1 MNRCCQLFRK
11 LLYFC
16 IRKPYL
22 ATSRTIRIKN
32 MKILHTSDLHIGKY
46 IGTYDLKEDTEYVL
60 NQVVDTAIR
69 ERVEVVLISG
79 DIFDRPNPSEEAIKM
94 YVSFLKGL
102 LDKNIKVI
110 AISGNHDS
118 GIRLSAY
125 KDILG
130 KGYFVEGEFNS
141 PMRKVSLNDEYGP
154 VNFYML
160 PFFTPFIVKSNLKLE
175 KGLENYDLAMD
186 EIIKRENIDTSQRNI
201 ILAHQFVAGFK
212 FGGSEEDFS
221 YSNGDEKNVAGVGI
235 ISLDKFQNFDYVAL
249 GHIHKPQKIS
259 RETIR
264 YSGSLLKYKTSEIDG
279 PDKSVVIIDLKEKG
293 NIEVKLDPIKPL
305 HPFVKIEGLLSEL
318 TNTNPNENDYVYLI
332 VDDDKTPI
340 EAKNKLTP
348 YYKRIVDIEFPND
361 TLQQKMNLDTSLA
374 DKRPIDFICEYY
386 REKTNKDLDE
396 ENKKLL
402 AEIFIEANKEGG
414 QN

>member
-1 MNRCCQLFRK
+1 
-11 LLYFC
+11 
-16 IRKPYL
+16 
-22 ATSRTIRIKN
+22 

-79 DIFDRPNPSEEAIKM
+79 DVFDRPNPSEEAIKM
-94 YVSFLKGL
+94 YVSFLKAL

-186 EIIKRENIDTSQRNI
+186 EIRKRENIDTSQRNI

>member
-1 MNRCCQLFRK
+1 
-11 LLYFC
+11 
-16 IRKPYL
+16 
-22 ATSRTIRIKN
+22 

-94 YVSFLKGL
+94 YVSFLKAL

-110 AISGNHDS
+110 TISGNHDS

-125 KDILG
+125 KDILR

-221 YSNGDEKNVAGVGI
+221 YSNGDEKNIAGVGI

-259 RETIR
+259 RENIR

>member
-1 MNRCCQLFRK
+1 MSENIYVLRRLD
-11 LLYFC
+11 
-16 IRKPYL
+16 
-22 ATSRTIRIKN
+22 

-79 DIFDRPNPSEEAIKM
+79 DVFDRPNPSEEAVKM
-94 YVSFLKGL
+94 YVSFLKQL

-125 KDILG
+125 KEILG
-130 KGYFVEGEFNS
+130 KGYFIEGEFNS

>member
-1 MNRCCQLFRK
+1 
-11 LLYFC
+11 
-16 IRKPYL
+16 
-22 ATSRTIRIKN
+22 

-79 DIFDRPNPSEEAIKM
+79 DVFDRPNPSEEAIKM
-94 YVSFLKGL
+94 YVSFLKAL

-402 AEIFIEANKEGG
+402 AEIFIEANKEGR

>member
-1 MNRCCQLFRK
+1 
-11 LLYFC
+11 
-16 IRKPYL
+16 
-22 ATSRTIRIKN
+22 

-79 DIFDRPNPSEEAIKM
+79 DVFDRPNPSEEAIKM
-94 YVSFLKGL
+94 YVSFLKEL

-141 PMRKVSLNDEYGP
+141 PMRKVSLNDKYGP

-186 EIIKRENIDTSQRNI
+186 EIIKRKNIDTSQRNI

>member
-1 MNRCCQLFRK
+1 
-11 LLYFC
+11 
-16 IRKPYL
+16 
-22 ATSRTIRIKN
+22 

-79 DIFDRPNPSEEAIKM
+79 DVFDRPNPSEEAIKI
-94 YVSFLKGL
+94 YVSFLKAL

-279 PDKSVVIIDLKEKG
+279 PNKSVVIIDLKEKG

>member
-1 MNRCCQLFRK
+1 
-11 LLYFC
+11 
-16 IRKPYL
+16 
-22 ATSRTIRIKN
+22 

-60 NQVVDTAIR
+60 NQVIDTAIR

-79 DIFDRPNPSEEAIKM
+79 DVFDRPNPSEEAIKM
-94 YVSFLKGL
+94 YVSFLKAL

-293 NIEVKLDPIKPL
+293 NIEVKPDPIKPL

>member
-1 MNRCCQLFRK
+1 
-11 LLYFC
+11 
-16 IRKPYL
+16 
-22 ATSRTIRIKN
+22 

-79 DIFDRPNPSEEAIKM
+79 DIFDRPNPSEEAIKI

>member
-1 MNRCCQLFRK
+1 MSENIYVLRRLD
-11 LLYFC
+11 
-16 IRKPYL
+16 
-22 ATSRTIRIKN
+22 

-94 YVSFLKGL
+94 YVSFLKEL

>member
-1 MNRCCQLFRK
+1 
-11 LLYFC
+11 
-16 IRKPYL
+16 
-22 ATSRTIRIKN
+22 

-125 KDILG
+125 KDILE

-175 KGLENYDLAMD
+175 KGLEIYDLAMD

-279 PDKSVVIIDLKEKG
+279 PDKSVVIIDLKKKG

-305 HPFVKIEGLLSEL
+305 HPFRKIEGLLSEL

>member
-1 MNRCCQLFRK
+1 MSENIYALRRLD
-11 LLYFC
+11 
-16 IRKPYL
+16 
-22 ATSRTIRIKN
+22 

-69 ERVEVVLISG
+69 EKVEVALISG
-79 DIFDRPNPSEEAIKM
+79 DVFDRPNPSEEAIKM

>member
-1 MNRCCQLFRK
+1 
-11 LLYFC
+11 
-16 IRKPYL
+16 
-22 ATSRTIRIKN
+22 

-79 DIFDRPNPSEEAIKM
+79 DVFDRPNPPEEAIKM
-94 YVSFLKGL
+94 YVSFLKEL

-305 HPFVKIEGLLSEL
+305 HPFVKIEGLFSEL

-340 EAKNKLTP
+340 ETKNKLTP

>member
-1 MNRCCQLFRK
+1 MSENIYVLRRLD
-11 LLYFC
+11 
-16 IRKPYL
+16 
-22 ATSRTIRIKN
+22 

-79 DIFDRPNPSEEAIKM
+79 DVFDRPNPSEEAIKM
-94 YVSFLKGL
+94 YVSFLKQL

-125 KDILG
+125 KEILG

-141 PMRKVSLNDEYGP
+141 PMRKVSLSDEYGP

>member
-1 MNRCCQLFRK
+1 M
-11 LLYFC
+11 
-16 IRKPYL
+16 
-22 ATSRTIRIKN
+22 
-32 MKILHTSDLHIGKY
+32 
-46 IGTYDLKEDTEYVL
+46 
-60 NQVVDTAIR
+60 
-69 ERVEVVLISG
+69 
-79 DIFDRPNPSEEAIKM
+79 
-94 YVSFLKGL
+94 
-102 LDKNIKVI
+102 
-110 AISGNHDS
+110 
-118 GIRLSAY
+118 
-125 KDILG
+125 
-130 KGYFVEGEFNS
+130 
-141 PMRKVSLNDEYGP
+141 
-154 VNFYML
+154 
-160 PFFTPFIVKSNLKLE
+160 
-175 KGLENYDLAMD
+175 
-186 EIIKRENIDTSQRNI
+186 
-201 ILAHQFVAGFK
+201 
-212 FGGSEEDFS
+212 
-221 YSNGDEKNVAGVGI
+221 
-235 ISLDKFQNFDYVAL
+235 
-249 GHIHKPQKIS
+249 
-259 RETIR
+259 
-264 YSGSLLKYKTSEIDG
+264 
-279 PDKSVVIIDLKEKG
+279 IIDLKEKG

>member
-1 MNRCCQLFRK
+1 
-11 LLYFC
+11 
-16 IRKPYL
+16 
-22 ATSRTIRIKN
+22 

-79 DIFDRPNPSEEAIKM
+79 DVFDRPNPSEEAIKM
-94 YVSFLKGL
+94 YVSFLKEL

-141 PMRKVSLNDEYGP
+141 PMRRVSLNDEYGP
-154 VNFYML
+154 INFYML

>member
-1 MNRCCQLFRK
+1 
-11 LLYFC
+11 
-16 IRKPYL
+16 
-22 ATSRTIRIKN
+22 

-79 DIFDRPNPSEEAIKM
+79 DVFDRPNPSEEAIKM
-94 YVSFLKGL
+94 YVSFLKAL

-386 REKTNKDLDE
+386 RKKTNKDLDE

>member
-1 MNRCCQLFRK
+1 MSENIYVLGRLD
-11 LLYFC
+11 
-16 IRKPYL
+16 
-22 ATSRTIRIKN
+22 

-60 NQVVDTAIR
+60 NQVVDTAIK

-79 DIFDRPNPSEEAIKM
+79 DVFDRPNPSEEAIKM
-94 YVSFLKGL
+94 YVSFLKAL

-396 ENKKLL
+396 KNKKLL

>member
-1 MNRCCQLFRK
+1 
-11 LLYFC
+11 
-16 IRKPYL
+16 
-22 ATSRTIRIKN
+22 

-79 DIFDRPNPSEEAIKM
+79 DVFDRPNPSEEAIKI
-94 YVSFLKGL
+94 YVSFLKNL

-141 PMRKVSLNDEYGP
+141 PIRKVSLNDEYGP

>member
-1 MNRCCQLFRK
+1 MSENIYVLRRLD
-11 LLYFC
+11 
-16 IRKPYL
+16 
-22 ATSRTIRIKN
+22 

-79 DIFDRPNPSEEAIKM
+79 DVFDRPNPSEEAIKM
-94 YVSFLKGL
+94 YVSFLKQL

-110 AISGNHDS
+110 AISGTHDS

>member
-1 MNRCCQLFRK
+1 
-11 LLYFC
+11 
-16 IRKPYL
+16 
-22 ATSRTIRIKN
+22 

-79 DIFDRPNPSEEAIKM
+79 DVFDRPNPSEEAIKM
-94 YVSFLKGL
+94 YVSFLKEL

-130 KGYFVEGEFNS
+130 KEYFVEGEFNS
-141 PMRKVSLNDEYGP
+141 PMRKVSLNDEFGP

>member
-1 MNRCCQLFRK
+1 
-11 LLYFC
+11 
-16 IRKPYL
+16 
-22 ATSRTIRIKN
+22 

-154 VNFYML
+154 VNFYLL

-249 GHIHKPQKIS
+249 GHIHKSQKIS

>member
-1 MNRCCQLFRK
+1 
-11 LLYFC
+11 
-16 IRKPYL
+16 
-22 ATSRTIRIKN
+22 

-79 DIFDRPNPSEEAIKM
+79 DVFDRPNPSEEAIKM
-94 YVSFLKGL
+94 YVSFLKQL

-125 KDILG
+125 KEILG

-141 PMRKVSLNDEYGP
+141 PMRKVSLSDEFGP

-293 NIEVKLDPIKPL
+293 NIEIKLDPIKPL

>member
-1 MNRCCQLFRK
+1 
-11 LLYFC
+11 
-16 IRKPYL
+16 
-22 ATSRTIRIKN
+22 

-60 NQVVDTAIR
+60 NQVIDTAIR

-79 DIFDRPNPSEEAIKM
+79 DVFDRPNPSEEAIKM
-94 YVSFLKGL
+94 YVSFLKEL

-141 PMRKVSLNDEYGP
+141 PMRKVSLNDEFGP

>member
-1 MNRCCQLFRK
+1 
-11 LLYFC
+11 
-16 IRKPYL
+16 
-22 ATSRTIRIKN
+22 

-79 DIFDRPNPSEEAIKM
+79 DVFDRPKPSEEAIKM
-94 YVSFLKGL
+94 YVSFLKQL

>member
-1 MNRCCQLFRK
+1 
-11 LLYFC
+11 
-16 IRKPYL
+16 
-22 ATSRTIRIKN
+22 

-79 DIFDRPNPSEEAIKM
+79 DVFDRPNPSEEAIKM
-94 YVSFLKGL
+94 YVSFLKAL

-110 AISGNHDS
+110 TISGNHDS

-186 EIIKRENIDTSQRNI
+186 EIIKRENIDASQRNI

>member
-1 MNRCCQLFRK
+1 MSENIYALRRLD
-11 LLYFC
+11 
-16 IRKPYL
+16 
-22 ATSRTIRIKN
+22 

-69 ERVEVVLISG
+69 EGVEVVLISG
-79 DIFDRPNPSEEAIKM
+79 DVFDRPNPSEEAIKM

>member
-1 MNRCCQLFRK
+1 
-11 LLYFC
+11 
-16 IRKPYL
+16 
-22 ATSRTIRIKN
+22 

-79 DIFDRPNPSEEAIKM
+79 DVFDRPNPSEEAIKM
-94 YVSFLKGL
+94 YVSFLKQL

-125 KDILG
+125 KEILG

-141 PMRKVSLNDEYGP
+141 PMRKVSLSDEFGP

>member
-1 MNRCCQLFRK
+1 MSENIYVLRRL
-11 LLYFC
+11 
-16 IRKPYL
+16 
-22 ATSRTIRIKN
+22 N

-79 DIFDRPNPSEEAIKM
+79 DVFDRPNPSEEAIKM
-94 YVSFLKGL
+94 YVSFLKEL

-141 PMRKVSLNDEYGP
+141 PMRKASLNDEYGP

-235 ISLDKFQNFDYVAL
+235 ISLDKFQDFDYVAL

>member
-1 MNRCCQLFRK
+1 
-11 LLYFC
+11 
-16 IRKPYL
+16 
-22 ATSRTIRIKN
+22 

-94 YVSFLKGL
+94 YVSFLKEL

-141 PMRKVSLNDEYGP
+141 PMRKVSLSDEYGP

>member
-1 MNRCCQLFRK
+1 
-11 LLYFC
+11 
-16 IRKPYL
+16 
-22 ATSRTIRIKN
+22 

-79 DIFDRPNPSEEAIKM
+79 DVFDRPNPSEEAIKM
-94 YVSFLKGL
+94 YVSFLKKL

-141 PMRKVSLNDEYGP
+141 PMRKVSLSDEYGP

>member
-1 MNRCCQLFRK
+1 MSENIYVLGRLD
-11 LLYFC
+11 
-16 IRKPYL
+16 
-22 ATSRTIRIKN
+22 

-79 DIFDRPNPSEEAIKM
+79 DVFDRPNPSEEAIKI
-94 YVSFLKGL
+94 YVSFLKAL

-141 PMRKVSLNDEYGP
+141 PMRKVSLSDEYGQ

-318 TNTNPNENDYVYLI
+318 TNTNPNENDYVYLV

-374 DKRPIDFICEYY
+374 EKRPIDFICEYY

>member
-1 MNRCCQLFRK
+1 
-11 LLYFC
+11 
-16 IRKPYL
+16 
-22 ATSRTIRIKN
+22 

-79 DIFDRPNPSEEAIKM
+79 DVFDRPNPSEEAIKM
-94 YVSFLKGL
+94 YVSFLKQL

-125 KDILG
+125 KEILG

-141 PMRKVSLNDEYGP
+141 PMRKISLNDEYGP

-160 PFFTPFIVKSNLKLE
+160 PFFTPFIVKRNLKLE

>member
-1 MNRCCQLFRK
+1 MSENIYVLRRLD
-11 LLYFC
+11 
-16 IRKPYL
+16 
-22 ATSRTIRIKN
+22 

-79 DIFDRPNPSEEAIKM
+79 DVFDRPNPSEEAIKM
-94 YVSFLKGL
+94 YVSFLKQL

-110 AISGNHDS
+110 GISGNHDS

-125 KDILG
+125 KAILG

>member
-1 MNRCCQLFRK
+1 
-11 LLYFC
+11 
-16 IRKPYL
+16 
-22 ATSRTIRIKN
+22 

-79 DIFDRPNPSEEAIKM
+79 DVFDRPNPSEEAIKM
-94 YVSFLKGL
+94 YVSFLKEL

-141 PMRKVSLNDEYGP
+141 PMRKVSLNDEFGQ

-264 YSGSLLKYKTSEIDG
+264 YSGSLLKYKTSEIYG

-305 HPFVKIEGLLSEL
+305 HPFIKIEGLLSEL

>member
-1 MNRCCQLFRK
+1 MSENIYVLRRLD
-11 LLYFC
+11 
-16 IRKPYL
+16 
-22 ATSRTIRIKN
+22 

-79 DIFDRPNPSEEAIKM
+79 DVFDRPNPSEEAIKM
-94 YVSFLKGL
+94 YVSFLKEL

-141 PMRKVSLNDEYGP
+141 PMRKVSLNDEFGS
-154 VNFYML
+154 VNFYLL

>member
-1 MNRCCQLFRK
+1 
-11 LLYFC
+11 
-16 IRKPYL
+16 
-22 ATSRTIRIKN
+22 

-94 YVSFLKGL
+94 YVSFLKAL

>member
-1 MNRCCQLFRK
+1 
-11 LLYFC
+11 
-16 IRKPYL
+16 
-22 ATSRTIRIKN
+22 

-60 NQVVDTAIR
+60 NQVVETAIR

-79 DIFDRPNPSEEAIKM
+79 DVFDRPNPSEEAIKM
-94 YVSFLKGL
+94 YVSFLKEL

-141 PMRKVSLNDEYGP
+141 PMRKVSLSDEYGP

-235 ISLDKFQNFDYVAL
+235 ISLDKFQDFDYVAL

>member
-1 MNRCCQLFRK
+1 MSENIYVLRRLD
-11 LLYFC
+11 
-16 IRKPYL
+16 
-22 ATSRTIRIKN
+22 

-60 NQVVDTAIR
+60 NQVVDTAIK

-94 YVSFLKGL
+94 YVSFLKAL

-141 PMRKVSLNDEYGP
+141 PMRKVSLSDEYGQ

>member
-1 MNRCCQLFRK
+1 
-11 LLYFC
+11 
-16 IRKPYL
+16 
-22 ATSRTIRIKN
+22 

-79 DIFDRPNPSEEAIKM
+79 DVFDRPNPSEEAIKM
-94 YVSFLKGL
+94 YVSFLKEL

-235 ISLDKFQNFDYVAL
+235 ISLDKFQDFDYVAL

-305 HPFVKIEGLLSEL
+305 HPFVKIEGLLFEL

>member
-1 MNRCCQLFRK
+1 ME
-11 LLYFC
+11 
-16 IRKPYL
+16 
-22 ATSRTIRIKN
+22 
-32 MKILHTSDLHIGKY
+32 ILHTSDLHIGKY

-79 DIFDRPNPSEEAIKM
+79 DVFDRPNPSEEAIKM
-94 YVSFLKGL
+94 YVSFLKEL

-141 PMRKVSLNDEYGP
+141 PMRKVSLSDEYGP